1 MFVASLGK
9 SVLDG
14 IGALGRLGTFSFQS
28 LANIQS
34 GGGLPARLV
43 RSTFEIG
50 VRCLPVITIVAAFS
64 GLVLGLQGHYVLS
77 RFGASEM
84 LGTLVSLSLCRELAP
99 VLAAIMLAG
108 QAGTSL
114 AAELGIQRSTEQ
126 IDAFELMGISAE
138 GFLVGPRL
146 LVAAFVVPALTSL
159 FTLVGVAGGWLSGCV
174 LLHQDAN
181 SYWAAVHQA
190 VQPRDVF
197 ECLIKALVFGI
208 LTVALCSFQGFYSH
222 RLGEAGARSVG
233 AATVRGVVFSSIA
246 VLVADYLITSI
257 LV

>member
-1 MFVASLGK
+1 
-9 SVLDG
+9 
-14 IGALGRLGTFSFQS
+14 
-28 LANIQS
+28 
-34 GGGLPARLV
+34 
-43 RSTFEIG
+43 
-50 VRCLPVITIVAAFS
+50 
-64 GLVLGLQGHYVLS
+64 
-77 RFGASEM
+77 
-84 LGTLVSLSLCRELAP
+84 
-99 VLAAIMLAG
+99 MLAG

-197 ECLIKALVFGI
+197 ECLMKALVFGI

>member
-1 MFVASLGK
+1 
-9 SVLDG
+9 LDG